1 MKILLFLLLLATSAR
16 AQLGGVYYQGEL
28 GFSYSQLFGPF
39 NGSFHAEGA
48 IDTSTWVPSLDEGL
62 GGAIFATDTTG
73 AQQLLTLAVKRDLP
87 ADSSWN
93 VFGLLYRSPGVIG
106 TGSVPNPTTTVN
118 LFLLWHLDSLSLPDF
133 TDSIDF
139 MELLDSIS
147 AEAKLVGTATGMN
160 ITSLDATTLEYTFSG
175 IMLDLEGGGFPILA
189 TGGSAQLSGF
199 DVSVDEPRALRP
211 GKAIW
216 LAPNPFNPSTRVVYS
231 LPRAG
236 SARLDVHDLRGAL
249 VDRVMLGQRP
259 AGPGEVV
266 WQPRGAATGS
276 YTLTLH
282 LDGEPVTQTRALLL
296 R

>member
-48 IDTSTWVPSLDEGL
+48 IDTSNWLPSLDEGL

-133 TDSIDF
+133 TDSLDF

-147 AEAKLVGTATGMN
+147 AEAKFVGTATAMN
-160 ITSLDATTLEYTFSG
+160 ITALESAALEFTFSG
-175 IMLDLEGGGFPILA
+175 IMLDLEGGGFPVLV
-189 TGGSAQLSGF
+189 TGGSAQLEGF
-199 DVSVDEPRALRP
+199 DLSLEEPQARRP
-211 GKAIW
+211 GSSIF
-216 LAPNPFNPSTRVVYS
+216 LAPNPFNPSTRVSYF
-231 LPRAG
+231 LPTAG
-236 SARLDVHDLRGAL
+236 YAQLDVHDVRGSL
-249 VDRVMLGQRP
+249 VDRLFLGERP
-259 AGPGEVV
+259 SGAGAAM
-266 WQPRGAATGS
+266 WHPRGQASGVYS
-276 YTLTLH
+276 LTLRV
-282 LDGEPVTQTRALLL
+282 DGRPVDQVRALLL